1 MTNLRH
7 IFLTSV
13 LICGVLLTLHC
24 GNSSPSTQSAERGF
38 PSAASRTPDVV
49 AENAIAPVM
58 PTSSTST
65 ESSEDEAASASS
77 SNPSEAAT
85 TAAGASTARAV
96 ARAASSADGLSVRR
110 LVVSEDIE
118 NREPVGA
125 ASRFDDE
132 TERLFAFVEAVNE
145 SDEAGELVVTFES
158 EDGTEVGFIT
168 LEIPANAPRWR
179 TWAYSR
185 NIHEVG
191 SWTAV
196 IRTANGDEL
205 AREHFEI
212 EG

>member
-13 LICGVLLTLHC
+13 LFCGLLLTLHC
-24 GNSSPSTQSAERGF
+24 GNSSPSAQSAERGL

-49 AENAIAPVM
+49 AENAIAPVL
-58 PTSSTST
+58 PTTSTST
-65 ESSEDEAASASS
+65 ASNEDEAASAS
-77 SNPSEAAT
+77 NPPEAAT
-85 TAAGASTARAV
+85 TAAGASAARAV
-96 ARAASSADGLSVRR
+96 ARVASEVDGLSVRR

-125 ASRFDDE
+125 ASRFDRE
-132 TERLFAFVEAVNE
+132 TDRLFAFVEAVNE

-168 LEIPANAPRWR
+168 LEIPANARRWR
-179 TWAYSR
+179 TWAWSQ

-196 IRTANGDEL
+196 IRTADGDEL

-212 EG
+212 ES